1 MIKKIP
7 EHIFWPGM
15 VFAILGMSV
24 IANMV
29 LLYKASND
37 GGAQIIENYYDK
49 AAHWDETKAK
59 ASESSSLGWATQI
72 EVTGSGSH
80 RVVVV
85 RIADPNG
92 PVTSLKPTV
101 TLRDP
106 TLIDPVASAEMVLT
120 GDTYVATI
128 PFPRNGLWDV
138 QIQAEHQGIA
148 FDHTQRLD
156 VRNP

>member
-7 EHIFWPGM
+7 PHIFWPGM

-49 AAHWDETKAK
+49 AVRWDETKAK
-59 ASESSSLGWATQI
+59 ATASSSLGWSTQI
-72 EVTGSGSH
+72 DVTGAGDH
-80 RVVVV
+80 RVVVIRV
-85 RIADPNG
+85 SDPNG
-92 PVTSLKPTV
+92 PVTSLNPTV

-106 TLIDPVASAEMVLT
+106 TLIDPIASAEMVLT
-120 GDTYVATI
+120 GDAYVATL
-128 PFPRNGLWDV
+128 PFPRDGLWDV
-138 QIQAEHQGIA
+138 QIQADHRGIA
-148 FDHTQRLD
+148 FDHTQRMD
-156 VRNP
+156 VRKP